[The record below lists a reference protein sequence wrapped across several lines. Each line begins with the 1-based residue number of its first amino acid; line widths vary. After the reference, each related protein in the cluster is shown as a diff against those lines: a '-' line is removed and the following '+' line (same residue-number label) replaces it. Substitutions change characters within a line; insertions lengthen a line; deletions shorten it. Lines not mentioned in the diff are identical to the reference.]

1 MNLIKTPTQAVWFT
15 LIFLV
20 LIGFIV
26 LFAGKG
32 N

>member
-1 MNLIKTPTQAVWFT
+1 MNLIETPTQAAFFT
-15 LIFLV
+15 LMLLV